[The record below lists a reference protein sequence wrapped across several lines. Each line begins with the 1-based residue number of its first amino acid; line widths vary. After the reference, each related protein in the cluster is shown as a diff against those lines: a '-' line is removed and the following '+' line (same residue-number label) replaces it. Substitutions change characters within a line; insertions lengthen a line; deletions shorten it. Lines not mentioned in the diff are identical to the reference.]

1 MKQLTLIYK
10 NNLMKTIV
18 MIGDDSDENNN
29 GDKNQF
35 DADRKQF
42 GPPRHC
48 IAHPSR
54 RPTLR
59 SAIAE
64 RKKRENVDMFKRR
77 N

>member
-1 MKQLTLIYK
+1 MMIKISLMQTE

-54 RPTLR
+54 RPTPTV
-59 SAIAE
+59 E
-64 RKKRENVDMFKRR
+64 RKKM
-77 N
+77 